1 MKITIYITTEGCE
14 TKAKDPEARLC
25 SWHFGCALSGDD
37 LQYGGSVPEG
47 APIVFEQEFA
57 IPADTDF
64 LLAAKKS
71 LEAELARKLAEAHK
85 VEMDLKTRLSN
96 LVAIGFERGAA

>member
-1 MKITIYITTEGCE
+1 MKIAIYVTPEGCE
-14 TKAKDPEARLC
+14 MKAKDPEAQLC
-25 SWHFGCALSGDD
+25 SWHLGCAISGDD

-57 IPADTDF
+57 IPANTDF

-71 LEAELARKLAEAHK
+71 LEAELVRTLAEAHK
-85 VEMDLKTRLSN
+85 VEMDLKSRLSN
-96 LVAIGFERGAA
+96 LVAIGFEWGAA

>member
-1 MKITIYITTEGCE
+1 MKIAIYVTPEGCE
-14 TKAKDPEARLC
+14 MKAKDPEAQLC
-25 SWHFGCALSGDD
+25 SWHFGCVLSGED

-47 APIVFEQEFA
+47 APIVFEQEFTV
-57 IPADTDF
+57 PANTDF

-71 LEAELARKLAEAHK
+71 LEAELVRKLAEAHK
-85 VEMDLKTRLSN
+85 VEMELKIRLSN